1 LRTFGTSARGEFGVA
16 AFACPAVRL
25 GVDRRDAAFVA
36 ARALDSGAGLDGLDD
51 ARLGDVADTAD

>member
-25 GVDRRDAAFVA
+25 GVDAAFVA